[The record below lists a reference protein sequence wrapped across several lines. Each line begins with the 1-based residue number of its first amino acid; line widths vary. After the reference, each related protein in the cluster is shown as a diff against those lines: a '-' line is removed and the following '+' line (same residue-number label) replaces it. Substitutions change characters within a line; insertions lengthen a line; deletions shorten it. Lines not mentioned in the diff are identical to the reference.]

1 MPPIPAS
8 APRSI
13 PDECTQEVVDIIE
26 TCLDPNPHARPTAV
40 QLAQMLQRAPTGLAG
55 GDAGSSAANSMQL
68 PPPQPSGG
76 LQRLASAQTA
86 LDTPAVVDDTAAA
99 AAAATPGERAGSLEM
114 PKSLPLAWHNG
125 PLDEAELPTSIGSE
139 HPLSA
144 VSGTRRGT
152 AHRCEPVCCQGG
164 PSRGRKGGKQEM
176 SFFPVAHFALSP
188 GTEGIPAE
196 I

>member
-68 PPPQPSGG
+68 PPPPTLGGPAALGFSTDSFGYAGGGGRHGGGGGGSDTRGAGWEPGDAQVAPSG
-76 LQRLASAQTA
+76 LAQRA
-86 LDTPAVVDDTAAA
+86 P
-99 AAAATPGERAGSLEM
+99 
-114 PKSLPLAWHNG
+114 
-125 PLDEAELPTSIGSE
+125 
-139 HPLSA
+139 
-144 VSGTRRGT
+144 
-152 AHRCEPVCCQGG
+152 
-164 PSRGRKGGKQEM
+164 
-176 SFFPVAHFALSP
+176 
-188 GTEGIPAE
+188 
-196 I
+196 